1 MKKIIMIILIL
12 LMTIGVVIIPT
23 QVKAS
28 FSIDKADLY
37 SKGFHNN
44 NLHFGGIGLAFEYV
58 VYKKDGVEY
67 PAYCLNRTLGGVT
80 SEEPYSV
87 SIEELLTDVGVWRA
101 IVNGFPYKTPEELG
115 CNTKEEA
122 FFATKQAVY
131 CMIYNRDPHE
141 YNATDAES
149 ERTLNALIKIVND
162 ARSSKEV
169 KQSADLEIKEVDT
182 KWEQDKM
189 NKNYVSKT
197 FTVSA
202 KARISSYTVRLDKM
216 NIEGAKIVDE
226 KNIEKNKFNYGEK
239 FKIIIPIKNMQKE
252 GNFNII
258 AEGKVA
264 TKPILYGYSANRN
277 KQDYAIT
284 GSIYEDGNG
293 VRNVQYTKNET
304 KIIIQKYG
312 EDGKLLQGVKF
323 NLLDEN
329 KNVVYSEIVT
339 NEEGKAIIEN
349 LNPGKYY
356 IEETKPVNG
365 YAVYEELIEADVAY
379 NEALTVKITN
389 LKENIT
395 VEKPEVSESQIEVVQ
410 KLPKTGM

>member
-1 MKKIIMIILIL
+1 MKKIITIILIL
-12 LMTIGVVIIPT
+12 LMTIGVIIIPT

-141 YNATDAES
+141 YTATDAES

-162 ARSSKEV
+162 ARNSNEV
-169 KQSADLEIKEVDT
+169 KQSADLEIKEVGT
-182 KWEQDKM
+182 KWEQDKID
-189 NKNYVSKT
+189 KNYISKT

-202 KARISSYTVRLDKM
+202 KARISSYTARLDNM

-252 GNFNII
+252 GNLNII

-356 IEETKPVNG
+356 IEETKPANG

-395 VEKPEVSESQIEVVQ
+395 VEKPEISESQIEAVQ

>member
-1 MKKIIMIILIL
+1 MKKIITIILIL

-80 SEEPYSV
+80 SEESYSV